1 MLSQGVVAAAAGLVD
16 AAGAGRVA
24 VLTGAGIS
32 TDSGIPDFRGP
43 DGVWTKNPAA
53 ERASTLSAY
62 LGDPDVRKAA
72 WQARRR
78 SPVTAARPNAGHH
91 ALVHLEAR
99 GKLHTLVTQNTD
111 GLHLAAGTDPE
122 RLVEIHGNGREVVC
136 WSCGERAPMA
146 RALERVEAGEE
157 DPPCRTCGGILK
169 SAAIL
174 FEQSL
179 RHEDIV
185 RAEAAANGCE
195 VLLAVGTTLAV
206 YPAAGMVPIAARAGA
221 SIVIVNAEATE
232 LDHLADLVIRAP
244 ISEVLPI
251 ICSGEGL
258 GEYPT
263 A

>member
-1 MLSQGVVAAAAGLVD
+1 MLSQAAKLVD
-16 AAGAGRVA
+16 DAAPGSVA

-43 DGVWTKNPAA
+43 NGVWTRNPAA

-62 LGDPDVRKAA
+62 LGDPEVRRAS

-78 SPVTAARPNAGHH
+78 SPVTSARPNAGHH

-111 GLHLAAGTDPE
+111 GLHLAAGTSPE

-136 WSCGERAPMA
+136 WTCGERGPMA
-146 RALERVEAGEE
+146 AAVARVEAGED
-157 DPPCRTCGGILK
+157 DPRCRTCDGILK

-179 RHEDIV
+179 EHRDIV
-185 RAEAAANGCE
+185 RAEHAARTCE
-195 VLLAVGTTLAV
+195 VLLAVGSTLAV
-206 YPAAGMVPIAARAGA
+206 YPAAGMVPQASRADAR
-221 SIVIVNAEATE
+221 IVIVNAEPTD
-232 LDHLADLVIRAP
+232 LDHLADVVVREP
-244 ISEVLPI
+244 IGEALPA
-251 ICSGEGL
+251 ICGL
-258 GEYPT
+258 PEYPT
-263 A
+263 P

>member
-1 MLSQGVVAAAAGLVD
+1 MIRQAAAFVD
-16 AAGAGRVA
+16 DATPGSIA

-43 DGVWTKNPAA
+43 DGLWTRDPAA
-53 ERASTLSAY
+53 ERASRLSAY
-62 LGDPDVRKAA
+62 LGDPEVRRRS
-72 WQARRR
+72 WQARLR
-78 SPVTAARPNAGHH
+78 SPLAAAAPNAGHE

-111 GLHLAAGTDPE
+111 GLHLAAGTSPE

-136 WSCGERAPMA
+136 WTCGERGPMA
-146 RALERVEAGEE
+146 RAVERVAAGEE

-179 RHEDIV
+179 VRTDIV
-185 RAEAAANGCE
+185 RAEQAASSCE

-206 YPAAGMVPIAARAGA
+206 YPAAGMVPIASRAGA
-221 SIVIVNAEATE
+221 RIVILNAEPTE

-244 ISEVLPI
+244 IGEALPA
-251 ICSGEGL
+251 ICGVPG
-258 GEYPT
+258 GD

>member
-1 MLSQGVVAAAAGLVD
+1 VLSQALTSAIGFVD
-16 AAGAGRVA
+16 AAGPAGVA

-43 DGVWTKNPAA
+43 DGVWTRNPAA

-62 LGDPDVRKAA
+62 LGDLEVRKAS

-78 SPVTAARPNAGHH
+78 SPVTSARPNAGHL
-91 ALVHLEAR
+91 ALVHLEGL

-111 GLHLAAGTDPE
+111 GLHLVAGTSPE

-136 WSCGERAPMA
+136 WTCGERAPMA
-146 RALERVEAGEE
+146 TAVARVEAGEE

-174 FEQSL
+174 FQQSL
-179 RHEDIV
+179 VRADIV
-185 RAEAAANGCE
+185 RAEQAARACE

-206 YPAAGMVPIAARAGA
+206 YPAAGMVPIAKREGARV
-221 SIVIVNAEATE
+221 VIVNAEPTE
-232 LDHLADLVIRAP
+232 LDHLADVIIRDP
-244 ISEVLPI
+244 IGAALPA
-251 ICSGEGL
+251 ICGL
-258 GEYPT
+258 PE
-263 A
+263 

>member
-1 MLSQGVVAAAAGLVD
+1 MLSQAAGFVD
-16 AAGAGRVA
+16 AASPGSVA

-43 DGVWTKNPAA
+43 DGVWTRNPAA

-62 LGDPDVRKAA
+62 LGDPEVRRAS

-78 SPVTAARPNAGHH
+78 SPVTAARPNAGHL

-111 GLHLAAGTDPE
+111 GLHLVAGTSPE

-146 RALERVEAGEE
+146 MAVARVEAGEE

-179 RHEDIV
+179 VRSDIV
-185 RAEAAANGCE
+185 RAEQAAHGCE
-195 VLLAVGTTLAV
+195 VLLVVGTTLAV
-206 YPAAGMVPIAARAGA
+206 YPAAGMVPIASRDGAR
-221 SIVIVNAEATE
+221 IVIVNAEPTE
-232 LDHLADLVIRAP
+232 LDHLADLVIREP
-244 ISEVLPI
+244 ISEALPA
-251 ICSGEGL
+251 ICGFRNTRPPE
-258 GEYPT
+258 
-263 A
+263 